1 MTALWLELQGLL
13 SIQLAFAC
21 LLIPVLAAYGG
32 WLRLFGPSFMKKD
45 RAAG

>member
-32 WLRLFGPSFMKKD
+32 WLWLFGPSFMKKD